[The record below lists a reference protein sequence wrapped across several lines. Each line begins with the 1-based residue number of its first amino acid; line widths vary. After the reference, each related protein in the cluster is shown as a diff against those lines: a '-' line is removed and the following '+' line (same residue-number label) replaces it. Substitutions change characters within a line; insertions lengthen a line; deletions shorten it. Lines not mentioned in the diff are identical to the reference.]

1 MCDTDD
7 MCVIH
12 DMCIYIHLSQYAH
25 ASLCTCTGTSKEN
38 PKYSAWSASMCG
50 KHCRDAREDDK
61 LSVSV
66 VARAAE
72 VLGLSPD
79 LAEGVIVSFVIV
91 SFFACE
97 R

>member
-1 MCDTDD
+1 MRH
-7 MCVIH
+7 VR
-12 DMCIYIHLSQYAH
+12 YIHLSIH
-25 ASLCTCTGTSKEN
+25 IHLHLSTSTGTSKEN

-50 KHCRDAREDDK
+50 KHCKDAREHDK

-79 LAEGVIVSFVIV
+79 LAEGVIVSF
-91 SFFACE
+91 FA
-97 R
+97 

>member
-1 MCDTDD
+1 
-7 MCVIH
+7 
-12 DMCIYIHLSQYAH
+12 
-25 ASLCTCTGTSKEN
+25 
-38 PKYSAWSASMCG
+38 MCG